1 MNDDNV
7 VLGAMLRLARNR
19 IEANADELFERV
31 NLDPSLMRAA
41 LARLDAAGLVERRA
55 GGPRLT
61 MAGLAVAVASR
72 PARSQRAVAGSRAG
86 RHAA

>member
-1 MNDDNV
+1 MNDDHV
-7 VLGAMLRLARNR
+7 VLGAMLRLARNQ

-31 NLDPSLMRAA
+31 NLDPSLIRAA
-41 LARLDAAGLVERRA
+41 LARLDAAGLVERRHT
-55 GGPRLT
+55 GPRLT

-72 PARSQRAVAGSRAG
+72 PARSQRARTGRHAG